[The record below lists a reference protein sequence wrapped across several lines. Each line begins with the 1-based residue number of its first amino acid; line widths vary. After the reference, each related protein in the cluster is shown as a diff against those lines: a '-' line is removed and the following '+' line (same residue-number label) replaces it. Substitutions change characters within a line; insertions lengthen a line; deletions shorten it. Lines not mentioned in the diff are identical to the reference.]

1 MTGKIRVK
9 SPGRINLIGEHID
22 YNGGHVLPAAIDLN
36 INFCLE
42 RNLTKFCNI
51 ESVGFGKF
59 SFDINELKIESTQWK
74 NYLVGVVQ
82 EIKKVNNNVEG
93 FDCKIESKIPS
104 GAGISSSAALE
115 CGLAV
120 GLNKLFKLN
129 LDNID
134 IVRICRNAEHN
145 FVGTKCGI
153 MDQFSVVFGKK
164 NKLIFLNCKT
174 LNYNLINAVFDPYSI
189 ILLNTNVSHNLAE
202 SEYNKRRQ
210 QCETALKLINLKS
223 YNFKD
228 ICDIPLKTL
237 KTLKNKLE
245 MELFEKVEYVVLEN
259 QRTIDAAK
267 SIENRDLETFG
278 KLMYESHLG
287 LSEKYKVSCKEL
299 DFLVKLFEK
308 DQNVIGSRMMGG
320 GFGGST
326 INLVKTSYVKKFL
339 EIATNEYLKSFKRSL
354 SSIVTSVSNG
364 VEIQ

>member
-1 MTGKIRVK
+1 MNTNIKVK

-36 INFCLE
+36 INFYLK
-42 RNLTKFCNI
+42 RNFTKFCNI

-59 SFDINELKIESTQWK
+59 SFDINELKIESKQWK
-74 NYLVGVVQ
+74 NYLIGVIQ

-104 GAGISSSAALE
+104 GGGISSSAALE
-115 CGLAV
+115 CGLAM
-120 GLNKLFKLN
+120 GLNELFELN
-129 LDNID
+129 IEKID
-134 IVRICRNAEHN
+134 IVKICRNAEHN

-174 LNYNLINAVFDPYSI
+174 LNYSLVNAVFDPYSI
-189 ILLNTNVSHNLAE
+189 ILLNTNISHNLAE
-202 SEYNKRRQ
+202 SEYNKRRK
-210 QCETALKLINLKS
+210 QCETALKIINSKN

-228 ICDIPLKTL
+228 ICEIPLITL
-237 KTLKNKLE
+237 KTFKDILNA
-245 MELFEKVEYVVLEN
+245 ELYEKVEYAIYEN
-259 QRTIDAAK
+259 HRTIEAAK
-267 SIENRDLETFG
+267 SIENSELETFG
-278 KLMYESHLG
+278 KLMYESHIG

-299 DFLVKLFEK
+299 DFLVELFEK
-308 DQNVIGSRMMGG
+308 DENVIGSRMMGG

-326 INLVKTSYVKKFL
+326 INLVKTSYVKEFL
-339 EIATNEYLKSFKRSL
+339 EIAKNEYLKSFKRSL
-354 SSIVTSVSNG
+354 SSIVTSISNG